1 LEANRERRDPASRTR
16 CVAVAVG
23 VAGVVG
29 VGVVVAVGVGVVV
42 VVVVAVAVVVVVVVA
57 VAVAVGVV
65 VGVGVGVGVAVGVV
79 KKSADPRE
87 RTGAFALIRPLRRR
101 RFGWR
106 YGYITCTESMSSG
119 CAAAARKHARVNSL
133 RAALHPCMWH

>member
-1 LEANRERRDPASRTR
+1 MAENYERFNFARWVR
-16 CVAVAVG
+16 C
-23 VAGVVG
+23 
-29 VGVVVAVGVGVVV
+29 
-42 VVVVAVAVVVVVVVA
+42 VAVAVVVVVAVGVA
-57 VAVAVGVV
+57 VAVAVAVAVVVVVAVV
-65 VGVGVGVGVAVGVV
+65 VGVGVAGVVV

-101 RFGWR
+101 RLGWR